1 MKQRKEVG
9 AGALRALRALA
20 WRPLLSLNAFNFSL
34 YWWCIIIKLVSNYC
48 CPSANSE
55 LIIMNHL
62 EWFELSLTSSKWK
75 NHNRSTVHLPTCVY
89 YLIEHFLV
97 CLHFLYL
104 YKFVNLLVSVEIYTF
119 LYKCQQSKFHSI
131 AICKHNNYF

>member
-1 MKQRKEVG
+1 MKQRKEMG

-62 EWFELSLTSSKWK
+62 EWFELWYSLNEKIITNPRAWDPSIYLNFPCIHLATEVNNCKQLTQVPGIVYQQRLQL
-75 NHNRSTVHLPTCVY
+75 NRIKLTL
-89 YLIEHFLV
+89 
-97 CLHFLYL
+97 
-104 YKFVNLLVSVEIYTF
+104 
-119 LYKCQQSKFHSI
+119 
-131 AICKHNNYF
+131 NNNPFGHQTN